1 MKCLSDVGGR
11 LWPGAAVIPIMDT
24 GASDSI
30 YTMNAGIPSYG
41 ISGVAIGRDDSRAHG
56 RDERVG
62 VDAFYNGLE
71 FYYLLLKELTQ
82 PSG

>member
-1 MKCLSDVGGR
+1 ME
-11 LWPGAAVIPIMDT
+11 T

-41 ISGVAIGRDDSRAHG
+41 ISGVAIDRNDSRAHG

-82 PSG
+82 PGS